1 MKAFGED
8 CKDDVSEASQERTL
22 QAIAFLVTS
31 MAVPVLTEKAS
42 DAVGHICALQKQARK
57 ASVSQVSSGTDAI
70 LMTQRNKQFALKW
83 QRAVTS
89 ET

>member
-1 MKAFGED
+1 MRWQVDDQAVKAFGED

-42 DAVGHICALQKQARK
+42 DAVWSHLRTPEAG
-57 ASVSQVSSGTDAI
+57 SQGVCFPG
-70 LMTQRNKQFALKW
+70 
-83 QRAVTS
+83 
-89 ET
+89 